1 MYIKRDQGDA
11 LLKASAETIRERIH
25 AHLDFVNE
33 LLEGDDWSFVI
44 KTQALLEACVT
55 EAILTKIGEERIK
68 KTVETMPLVGDEA
81 SKLQFAKDLVLLD
94 APQRRF
100 IKKLASLRNRL
111 AHRVE
116 YVKFK
121 FPDFIASLDK
131 DARKDW
137 QDSVIWFSQEPASR
151 EQWREIALKQ
161 PRSAVLMAAFL
172 VASLLVVED
181 NQVKLMRAIDAASEK
196 TTTELLKF
204 IQGESDA

>member
-1 MYIKRDQGDA
+1 MYLQREQADA
-11 LLKASAETIRERIH
+11 LIQTSSTTIRECIQS
-25 AHLDFVNE
+25 HLAFVKE

-55 EAILTKIGEERIK
+55 EAVLVRLGDDRIK

-81 SKLQFAKDLVLLD
+81 SKLQLAKDLDLMD
-94 APQRRF
+94 TPQRRF

-116 YVKFK
+116 YVNFK
-121 FPDFIASLDK
+121 FPDYIASLDR

-137 QDSVIWFSQEPASR
+137 QDSVVWFGQEPASR

-161 PRSAVLMAAFL
+161 PLWAVLMSTFL
-172 VASLLVVED
+172 VAALLEVED
-181 NQVKLMRAIDAASEK
+181 NQAKLMRAIDAASEK
-196 TTTELLKF
+196 TTTELLKYLH
-204 IQGESDA
+204 GASGV